1 MSGCA
6 PPGIAARKRLRGLV
20 SQADPSDMVEIR
32 GLHPQLHGMVM
43 RGQLSAR
50 KIVALLELR
59 DMVDRIAPEARV
71 SEREAR
77 ELELR
82 YGARPEVI
90 TWGDYFQ
97 TEVASRYF
105 DHTDEE
111 FERICDT
118 VHFDLISAIL
128 VFRGK
133 SAEFRGAVREEA
145 LVASGLE
152 PELRT
157 DNEQQAEHL
166 GILLQYF
173 EEMGLQ
179 GAEVSATDQEWFDGF
194 VQIAEA
200 SAG

>member
-1 MSGCA
+1 
-6 PPGIAARKRLRGLV
+6 
-20 SQADPSDMVEIR
+20 MVEIR

-50 KIVALLELR
+50 KIVSLLELR
-59 DMVDRIAPEARV
+59 DMVDRIAPGPRV

-82 YGARPEVI
+82 YGARPEIV

-128 VFRGK
+128 VFREK
-133 SAEFRGAVREEA
+133 PPEFRAAVREEA
-145 LVASGLE
+145 LVVAGLE
-152 PELRT
+152 PEYRNE
-157 DNEQQAEHL
+157 DEQQAEHL

-173 EEMGLQ
+173 EEMDLGK
-179 GAEVSATDQEWFDGF
+179 AELSSADQEWFDGF
-194 VQIAEA
+194 VEIAEA